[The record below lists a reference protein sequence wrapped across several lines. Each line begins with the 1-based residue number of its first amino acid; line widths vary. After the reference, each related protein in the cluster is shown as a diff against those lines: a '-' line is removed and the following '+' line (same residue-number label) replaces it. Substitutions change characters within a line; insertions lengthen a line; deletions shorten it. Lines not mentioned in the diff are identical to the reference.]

1 MANSE
6 TLRALQDR
14 LAERLLAAQ
23 SESHGES
30 QWLAVKSAGQNYLIP
45 LAQAGEIFSWQ
56 VPQRLPY
63 TQPWFWGVANLR
75 GSLVGVMDVAHF
87 LGHPAV
93 RTEQRLQ
100 QARIVTMHAGL
111 EMNAGIVVDQL
122 MGLRG
127 TKNGL
132 RMVPDAAG
140 PSEIVGAIYM
150 DESGVAWQEIQLPA
164 LVSSQEFLNVRL

>member
-132 RMVPDAAG
+132 RMVPDAAS
-140 PSEIVGAIYM
+140 PSEIVGSIYM
-150 DESGVAWQEIQLPA
+150 DDSGVAWQEIQLPA